1 MRLSLLFF
9 GLSSVFMIASSLPLG
24 SIGLEKRQA
33 GGIGQGVGNSAS
45 GAGQGAGNAVGQVA
59 GAAKG
64 ATDAIG
70 KAADAAKGAANDL
83 GQTASKLTSR

>member
-33 GGIGQGVGNSAS
+33 GGAS
-45 GAGQGAGNAVGQVA
+45 GVAQGAGNAVGQVA

-70 KAADAAKGAANDL
+70 KTADAAKGAANDV